1 MTDNRERGA
10 SAVEYGLLLAGIA
23 AIIVAAVLVFGGAVQ
38 SLFTGSCDEL
48 VSGTGTTTVTCP

>member
-1 MTDNRERGA
+1 MTDIHDRGA
-10 SAVEYGLLLAGIA
+10 SAVEYGLLLAGITA
-23 AIIVAAVLVFGGAVQ
+23 VIVAAVLIFGGAVQ